1 MQIKRNEAKCLNN
14 NVFRIN
20 IFVVKIKNEDNT
32 LLKYDIFFLF
42 SLLFLKKSYIILFL

>member
-14 NVFRIN
+14 NVFRIII

-32 LLKYDIFFLF
+32 LLKYDIFFYFL
-42 SLLFLKKSYIILFL
+42 SLFL